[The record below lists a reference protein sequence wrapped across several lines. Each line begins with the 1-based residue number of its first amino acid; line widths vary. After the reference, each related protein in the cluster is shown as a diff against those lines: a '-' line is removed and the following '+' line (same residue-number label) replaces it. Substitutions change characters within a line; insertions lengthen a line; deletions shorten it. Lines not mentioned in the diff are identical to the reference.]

1 MRAGGCCQQA
11 AEPTGG
17 SGPLRAAYQALPLVP
32 PGIGPARVEPLP
44 LLPARR
50 LGAGWLGPSVLRPL
64 IFPPSGALQALSSVR
79 SLRQAL
85 QLGSASSFAAAFV
98 TAVAQALAP
107 GPRLVLAPP
116 GARLSLPLVL
126 GVAGLL
132 AGGAQQAL
140 GRLER
145 QFVFVDYVHADR
157 K

>member
-85 QLGSASSFAAAFV
+85 QLGSASAAAAFAV
-98 TAVAQALAP
+98 TVAQALAT
-107 GPRLVLAPP
+107 GPCLVLAPP
-116 GARLSLPLVL
+116 CASLSLPLVL